1 MQAINW
7 SWCLWVA
14 RPSPLRSFVVQ
25 LPHERKTS
33 PSRAGRSR
41 APNGC
46 GVASS
51 GLPCAAMLAADRNH
65 ATARARWPGH
75 TNTRS
80 VPWSRCEDKHSPY
93 AREQAGCACGTT
105 DIMRRR

>member
-25 LPHERKTS
+25 LPHERK
-33 PSRAGRSR
+33 PPLQRGRQPCPER
-41 APNGC
+41 LRG
-46 GVASS
+46 GVLWPPLWAVFD
-51 GLPCAAMLAADRNH
+51 ADRSH

-80 VPWSRCEDKHSPY
+80 VPWYRCVDKHGLY
-93 AREQAGCACGTT
+93 ARGQAGCTCDTI